1 MSKVEGSGF
10 RIQGSGMQN
19 YGSMVYD
26 QWCRVED
33 YDFMV
38 RS

>member
-19 YGSMVYD
+19 YGSMVL
-26 QWCRVED
+26 RS
-33 YDFMV
+33 MV
-38 RS
+38 